1 MEEKNNN
8 NNKNNKYKIAMIVIF
23 TAFITCMLT
32 TLGIFVFFI
41 KGEQVGKY
49 VLVTESEEN
58 KNISSELDKYK
69 KVIEK
74 YYLGDVDEE
83 KLKEGAIAGYISG
96 LDDPYTV
103 YIPKKEMKSYLE
115 NTKGNFIGIGIYMT
129 KDMNQNRIKV
139 LSVIKDSPAEKVG
152 IQAGDLIKS
161 VDGIE
166 YTLND
171 FDDISSKIKGK
182 TGSVVNIE
190 MIRNDEVIKFE
201 ITREKV
207 IVNKVEGKVISGDI
221 GYISIP
227 SFDESTSKEFK
238 DKYEELKSQNIKSL
252 IIDLRNNGGGIV
264 NEALDIA
271 DFIANK
277 DSVLLYEVD
286 KEGKETVKKAKNDP
300 IINIPIVVLVNK
312 NTASSS
318 EILAGALKDLGKA
331 KIVGVTT
338 YGKGVIQQ
346 ILTMDDGSGL
356 KITTEEYQTPNKNK
370 INKIGIEPDEKVE
383 LPENLKNKLK
393 LTEDEDIQL
402 KKAIELLK

>member
-1 MEEKNNN
+1 MKE
-8 NNKNNKYKIAMIVIF
+8 NKDSKYKIAMIVIF
-23 TAFITCMLT
+23 TVFITCMLT
-32 TLGIFVFFI
+32 TLGIFVIFLNGKQI
-41 KGEQVGKY
+41 GKY
-49 VLVTESEEN
+49 VLVTASDEN
-58 KNISSELDKYK
+58 KDISSELDKYK

-96 LDDPYTV
+96 LGDPYTE
-103 YIPKKEMKSYLE
+103 YIPKKEMTSYLE

-129 KDMNQNRIKV
+129 KDINKNRIKV

-152 IQAGDLIKS
+152 IKAGDLIKT

-171 FDDISSKIKGK
+171 FDDISSKIKGDM
-182 TGSVVNIE
+182 GSIVKIE
-190 MIRNDEVIKFE
+190 MIRNDEIVKFE
-201 ITREKV
+201 IKREKV
-207 IVNKVEGKVISGDI
+207 IVNQVEGKVISDNI
-221 GYISIP
+221 GYILIP
-227 SFDESTSKEFK
+227 SFDETTSKEFK
-238 DKYEELKSQNIKSL
+238 EKYEELKAQNIKSL

-271 DFIANK
+271 DFIADK
-277 DSVLLYEVD
+277 GSVLLYEVD
-286 KEGKETVKKAKNDP
+286 KDGKESVKKSNSDP

-346 ILTMDDGSGL
+346 ILTMEDGSGL

-393 LTEDEDIQL
+393 LTEDEDVQL

>member
-1 MEEKNNN
+1 MEE
-8 NNKNNKYKIAMIVIF
+8 NKDSKYKIAMIVIF
-23 TAFITCMLT
+23 TVFITCMLT
-32 TLGIFVFFI
+32 TLGIFMFFL

-74 YYLGDVDEE
+74 YYLGEVDEE
-83 KLKEGAIAGYISG
+83 KLKEGAISGYIAG
-96 LDDPYTV
+96 LGDPYTE
-103 YIPKKEMKSYLE
+103 YISKKEMKSYLE
-115 NTKGNFIGIGIYMT
+115 NTKGNFVGIGIYMT
-129 KDMNQNRIKV
+129 KDMNKNRIKV

-152 IQAGDLIKS
+152 IKAGDLIKT
-161 VDGIE
+161 VDGVE
-166 YTLND
+166 YTAND

-182 TGSVVNIE
+182 DGSIVKVE
-190 MIRNDEVIKFE
+190 MIRNDEIVKFDIK
-201 ITREKV
+201 REKV
-207 IVNKVEGKVISGDI
+207 IVNQVEGKVISDGI
-221 GYISIP
+221 GYILIP
-227 SFDESTSKEFK
+227 SFDETTSKEFK
-238 DKYEELKSQNIKSL
+238 EKYEELKSKDIKSL

-286 KEGKETVKKAKNDP
+286 KEGKETIKNAKTDP

-346 ILTMDDGSGL
+346 ILTMEDGSGL

-383 LPENLKNKLK
+383 LPDNLKNKIV